1 MIDLT
6 KFWNTFTRDIREPN
20 LRVQRLTIL
29 CTVML
34 ATASIASCGDVS
46 WKDKQTHTITGGD
59 DSQFSVGEYV
69 VRATD
74 FNGEGA
80 VALEITQSSEE
91 AETETG
97 VVVEKMILTTGEIWD
112 NDEIRLECDDATDKD
127 DLESVGR
134 WPWSPE
140 AKIISWVAEIKKPD
154 ITITISTDGSEYLH
168 TDVITAKITIENDG
182 ESNLCGALSNISLDG
197 LVPSDSGLLRRIG
210 TIGIDD
216 STSFTAKFGFAT
228 PPRDGT
234 IRVEVSGT
242 NEDGVPYSKSKS
254 QEVTLK
260 PPLDVRKFATP
271 DIYWGEK
278 VYVSLVVRNV
288 WDYKIESVT
297 LSDDVPDHFRV
308 DGNSSPNR
316 TFDLSPNEEMSYQ
329 YYLLPDIPG
338 SFTLP
343 EASASWSISGERH
356 DSSSDRPNVV
366 VHGAF
371 IDVAKT
377 VDPAAAEIAIG
388 ETVNVTIVIENT
400 GDLPATI
407 TLMDHLPTG
416 ASYVSGATN
425 LTTHLRARESETL
438 DYVMRID
445 APDITIPEPTL
456 EFAEI
461 VYGRRTIDYTGNYR
475 VSMPTAP
482 AQSTTSHPDP
492 GVSEQAHVTD
502 AANVTDADATIDDY
516 YGVGVRDATNES
528 ALRQINVGAREV
540 KQKIESLKEVPG
552 FEGMWLIAIITLV
565 YAVYAFRRTL

>member
-1 MIDLT
+1 MIL
-6 KFWNTFTRDIREPN
+6 N
-20 LRVQRLTIL
+20 LCVQRLTLFCVIL
-29 CTVML
+29 L
-34 ATASIASCGDVS
+34 ATAPIVSCDDVS
-46 WKDKQTHTITGGD
+46 WDDKQTHTITGDD

-80 VALEITQSSEE
+80 VALEITQRSEE
-91 AETETG
+91 AETETD
-97 VVVEKMILTTGEIWD
+97 VVVVRMILTTGGIWD

-140 AKIISWVAEIKKPD
+140 ATIISWVAEIKKPD

-168 TDVITAKITIENDG
+168 TDVITTEIIIENDG
-182 ESNLCGALSNISLDG
+182 ESNLRDALLNISLDG
-197 LVPSDSGLLRRIG
+197 LVPSESGLLRRIG

-216 STSFTAKFGFAT
+216 STSFTAKFRFAT

-242 NEDGVPYSKSKS
+242 NEDGAPYSKRES
-254 QEVTLK
+254 QEVALK

-271 DIYWGEK
+271 DIYGGEK

-288 WDYKIESVT
+288 WNYRIESVT
-297 LSDDVPDHFRV
+297 LNDEVPDHFRL
-308 DGNSSPNR
+308 DGNSSLNR
-316 TFDLSPNEEMSYQ
+316 TFDLAPNEEVSYQ
-329 YYLLPDIPG
+329 YYIVPMIPG

-343 EASASWSISGERH
+343 AASASWSISGERYE
-356 DSSSDRPNVV
+356 SRSDRPEVV

-371 IDVAKT
+371 IDVTKT

-407 TLMDHLPTG
+407 TIMDRIPTG
-416 ASYVSGATN
+416 ASYVRGTTN
-425 LTTHLRARESETL
+425 LTTHLRARERETL
-438 DYVMRID
+438 GYVMRID
-445 APDITIPEPTL
+445 APDTTIPEPTL

-461 VYGRRTIDYTGNYR
+461 LYDRRTIDYTGNYR
-475 VSMPTAP
+475 VTMPAAQ

-492 GVSEQAHVTD
+492 GVSEQDHAAD
-502 AANVTDADATIDDY
+502 AANATDATIGDY
-516 YGVGVRDATNES
+516 DGVGMQDATNETT
-528 ALRQINVGAREV
+528 LRRINVGAREV
-540 KQKIESLKEVPG
+540 KQKIESLREVPG
-552 FEGMWLIAIITLV
+552 FGGTWLIVIISLV
-565 YAVYAFRRTL
+565 YAVYALRRTL

>member
-6 KFWNTFTRDIREPN
+6 KFWNTVTRDIREPN
-20 LRVQRLTIL
+20 LCVQRLTIL
-29 CTVML
+29 CVVLL
-34 ATASIASCGDVS
+34 ATTPIASCDDVS
-46 WKDKQTHTITGGD
+46 WDNKQTHTITGAD
-59 DSQFSVGEYV
+59 DSQFSVGGYV

-80 VALEITQSSEE
+80 VVLEITQRSEE

-97 VVVEKMILTTGEIWD
+97 VVVEKMILTTGEVWD

-168 TDVITAKITIENDG
+168 TDVITAEITIANDG
-182 ESNLCGALSNISLDG
+182 DSNLRDALSNISLDG
-197 LVPSDSGLLRRIG
+197 LVPGDSGLLRRIG
-210 TIGIDD
+210 TIGMDD
-216 STSFTAKFGFAT
+216 STSFTTKFRFAT

-242 NEDGVPYSKSKS
+242 NEDGVPYSESES

-260 PPLDVRKFATP
+260 PPLDIRKFATP

-288 WDYKIESVT
+288 WNYKIESVT
-297 LSDDVPDHFRV
+297 LSGEVPDHFRV
-308 DGNSSPNR
+308 GDNSSLNR
-316 TFDLSPNEEMSYQ
+316 TFDLSPNEEVSYQ
-329 YYLLPDIPG
+329 YYLLPMIPG

-343 EASASWSISGERH
+343 AASASWSIGGERYE
-356 DSSSDRPNVV
+356 SRSDRPKVV

-377 VDPAAAEIAIG
+377 VDPAVAEIAIG
-388 ETVNVTIVIENT
+388 ETANVTIVIENT
-400 GDLPATI
+400 GDLPAKI
-407 TLMDHLPTG
+407 ALMDHIPPG
-416 ASYVSGATN
+416 ASYVSGTTN

-438 DYVMRID
+438 DYIMRID
-445 APDITIPEPTL
+445 APDIAIPEPTL

-461 VYGRRTIDYTGNYR
+461 VYDRRTIDYTGNYR

-492 GVSEQAHVTD
+492 RVSEQAD
-502 AANVTDADATIDDY
+502 AADAAISDEVGSGNTNETMNDAT
-516 YGVGVRDATNES
+516 TES